1 VFVTTVESPAD
12 GVKRLRNADLPVGRP
27 HGTATYD
34 RLMRERGGEG
44 RPRPRR
50 LDRLPEQYFAALLGR
65 IAAAAADGGPPVVDL
80 GRGNPEV
87 GPPPH
92 VVEALKEAAARPDG
106 HGYAPFRGLPA
117 LRAAIANRYRAEY
130 GVEIDPE
137 REVAVVPGGKQ
148 ALLELAL
155 VLGEGGRTI
164 LLPDPYY
171 PDYPSGIALAGA
183 DLGLVPL
190 DPAMGWQPNLEGL
203 EPAAGLYLNFP
214 SNPCAVCA
222 HPGVFEAAVRYADRT
237 GTVIVHDAAY
247 IDLVFDGR
255 APESF
260 LATPGAKDA
269 GVELWT
275 MSKTYG
281 MAGWRIA
288 FVLGNAEIVERLN
301 VIGDHSRV
309 GILAAL
315 QRAAIAALEGP
326 QASVEERRA
335 TYERRRNRLAA
346 ALAEPPVCEG
356 SFYVWLRLPPRLT
369 PERLLTE
376 HRVALAPGEGFG
388 PSGAGWA
395 RLSLAVS
402 DEVFD
407 EGVERLAPVL
417 EAAYA

>member
-1 VFVTTVESPAD
+1 
-12 GVKRLRNADLPVGRP
+12 
-27 HGTATYD
+27 
-34 RLMRERGGEG
+34 M
-44 RPRPRR
+44 
-50 LDRLPEQYFAALLGR
+50 
-65 IAAAAADGGPPVVDL
+65 IDL
-80 GRGNPEV
+80 GRGNPES
-87 GPPPH
+87 GPPAH
-92 VVEALKEAAARPDG
+92 VVEALTESAARPDG

-117 LRAAIANRYRAEY
+117 LREAIAGRYRTEY
-130 GVEIDPE
+130 GVELDPD

-155 VLGEGGRTI
+155 VLGERGRTI

-190 DPAMGWQPNLEGL
+190 DPAAGWQPDLDGL
-203 EPAAGLYLNFP
+203 PAAAGLYLNFP

-222 HPGVFEAAVRYADRT
+222 HPGVFEAAVGYAERT
-237 GTVIVHDAAY
+237 GTPIVHDAAY
-247 IDLVFDGR
+247 VDLVFDGR
-255 APESF
+255 TPESF
-260 LATPGAKDA
+260 LGTPGAKDA

-301 VIGDHSRV
+301 MIGDHSRV
-309 GILAAL
+309 GHPRRAPACGDRGARGAAGERRGASRRL
-315 QRAAIAALEGP
+315 RAPPRPARRRPPRAARLRG
-326 QASVEERRA
+326 VVL
-335 TYERRRNRLAA
+335 RLAPA
-346 ALAEPPVCEG
+346 PG
-356 SFYVWLRLPPRLT
+356 GLT
-369 PERLLTE
+369 PERLLAE
-376 HRVALAPGEGFG
+376 HRIALAPGEGFG

-395 RLSLAVS
+395 RLSLAVA

>member
-1 VFVTTVESPAD
+1 MEET
-12 GVKRLRNADLPVGRP
+12 
-27 HGTATYD
+27 
-34 RLMRERGGEG
+34 GGGG

-65 IAAAAADGGPPVVDL
+65 IAAAAADGGPPIVDL

-87 GPPPH
+87 GPPDH

-117 LRAAIANRYRAEY
+117 LREAIAHRYRTEY
-130 GVEIDPE
+130 GVEIDPV
-137 REVAVVPGGKQ
+137 REVAVVPGGKS
-148 ALLELAL
+148 ALLEFAL
-155 VLGEGGRTI
+155 VLGERGRTI
-164 LLPDPYY
+164 LVPDPYY

-183 DLGLVPL
+183 ELGLVPL
-190 DPAMGWQPNLEGL
+190 DPANGWQPDLDSVP
-203 EPAAGLYLNFP
+203 PAAALYLNFP
-214 SNPCAVCA
+214 SNPCAVTA
-222 HPGVFEAAVRYADRT
+222 HPGLFRSVVEYAERT
-237 GTVIVHDAAY
+237 ATTIVHDAAY

-255 APESF
+255 RPASF
-260 LATPGAKDA
+260 LAEPGAKEV

-288 FVLGNAEIVERLN
+288 FVIGNEEIVERLN
-301 VIGDHSRV
+301 MIGDHSRV
-309 GILAAL
+309 GMLAAL
-315 QRAAIAALEGP
+315 QHAATAALEGP
-326 QASVEERRA
+326 QDSVEERRSV
-335 TYERRRNRLAA
+335 YERRRDRLAA
-346 ALAEPPVCEG
+346 ALPERPVCEG
-356 SFYVWLRLPPRLT
+356 SFYVWLRLPAGVT

-395 RLSLAVS
+395 RLSLAVA
-402 DEVFD
+402 DDLFE
-407 EGVERLAPVL
+407 EGVGRLAPVL

>member
-1 VFVTTVESPAD
+1 M
-12 GVKRLRNADLPVGRP
+12 G
-27 HGTATYD
+27 AT
-34 RLMRERGGEG
+34 GGEG

-50 LDRLPEQYFAALLGR
+50 LDRLPEQYFSALLGR

-80 GRGNPEV
+80 GRGNPET
-87 GPPPH
+87 GPPAH
-92 VVEALKEAAARPDG
+92 VVEALHEAASRPDG
-106 HGYAPFRGLPA
+106 HGYAPMRGLPA
-117 LRAAIANRYRAEY
+117 LRAAIAHRYGTEY
-130 GVEIDPE
+130 GVELDPE
-137 REVAVVPGGKQ
+137 REVAVVPGGKS

-155 VLGEGGRTI
+155 VLGEQGRTI
-164 LLPDPYY
+164 LVPDPYY

-183 DLGLVPL
+183 EMGLVPL
-190 DPAMGWQPNLEGL
+190 DPGAGWQPDLESAP
-203 EPAAGLYLNFP
+203 PAAALYLNFP
-214 SNPCAVCA
+214 SNPCAVTA
-222 HPGVFEAAVRYADRT
+222 HPGLFGAAVAYAQRT
-237 GTVIVHDAAY
+237 GTTIVHDAAY

-260 LATPGAKDA
+260 LATPGALEA

-288 FVLGNAEIVERLN
+288 FVVGSSEIVERLN

-309 GILAAL
+309 GMLAAL
-315 QRAAIAALEGP
+315 QHAAIAALEGP

-335 TYERRRNRLAA
+335 TYERRRDRIAA
-346 ALAEPPVCEG
+346 ALPEPPLCEG
-356 SFYVWLRLPPRLT
+356 SFYVWFRLPRDLT
-369 PERLLTE
+369 PERLLSE

-395 RLSLAVS
+395 RLSLAVA
-402 DEVFD
+402 DDVLD
-407 EGVERLAPVL
+407 EGVARLAPVL